1 MKREGKVG
9 EGKGEG
15 REAKEGRG
23 EGGEEKGRD
32 WPAHLFEPSAAY
44 GIIRIKCMSSLTV

>member
-1 MKREGKVG
+1 MKRE
-9 EGKGEG
+9 KGRKGRGGG
-15 REAKEGRG
+15 REAKEGR

-44 GIIRIKCMSSLTV
+44 GY